1 MNKLRRFILRMTL
14 FLLTVFLLI
23 GILSKSLIPFF
34 YTNPALNALI
44 VFVLFI
50 GIMHSY
56 RQVITLGVEIRW
68 LDLVKNNRLRR
79 SSDSPKLLSSI
90 ARILG
95 DSPNIDGLS
104 ALSSRTMLDSVNLR
118 LDESRDISRYLIGL
132 LVFLGL
138 LGTFWGLLVT
148 ISSVGDVIKSMN
160 IIEGDTLN
168 TLSNLKNGLEKPLSG
183 MGTAFS
189 SSLFGLSGSL
199 ILGFLDLQSG
209 QAQNQFSNDL
219 EEWFSS
225 FTRVT
230 PSPSIEGLQTDNIPA
245 YVQALLQ
252 QTAEAT
258 NKLHLTLEK
267 GEKDR
272 KTLSSAMV
280 NLAEQMSKIADSI
293 KTNSVRREG
302 IEEPTLEHIRSID
315 NTLNK
320 LAGDAIDGRDTMT
333 SELKNEIK
341 ILAKTISLVQ
351 SKNIDES

>member
-14 FLLTVFLLI
+14 FLLIVFILI
-23 GILSKSLIPFF
+23 AILSNSLIPFF
-34 YTNPALNALI
+34 NTNPALNSLI
-44 VFVLFI
+44 AFVLFV
-50 GIMHSY
+50 GIIHTY
-56 RQVITLGVEIRW
+56 RQVITLGIEIRW
-68 LDLVKNNRLRR
+68 LELVKTNRLRR

-95 DSPNIDGLS
+95 DSPNIEGLS
-104 ALSSRTMLDSVNLR
+104 TLSSRTMLDSVGLR
-118 LDESRDISRYLIGL
+118 LDEARDISRYLIGL

-160 IIEGDTLN
+160 IIEGDTLS
-168 TLSNLKNGLEKPLSG
+168 TLSNLKDGLERPLSG

-199 ILGFLDLQSG
+199 ILGFLDLQAG

-225 FTRVT
+225 FTKVT
-230 PSPSIEGLQTDNIPA
+230 ASTNIEGLQTESVPA

-258 NKLHLTLEK
+258 NKLHLTLDR

-272 KTLSSAMV
+272 KSLSTAMAH
-280 NLAEQMSKIADSI
+280 LAEQMSLIADSI
-293 KTNSVRREG
+293 KANFNRTAGVG
-302 IEEPTLEHIRSID
+302 EPTLEHIRNID
-315 NTLNK
+315 NTLKK
-320 LAGDAIDGRDTMT
+320 LVDDAVDGRDIMT

-351 SKNIDES
+351 FKNKNES